1 MVPGQAQNLALVGA
15 FEAPYFTVSWTAGD
29 RAEDRLVRIRNAGS
43 NALLRQVSTTS
54 TAFTY
59 QRADALVDGAL
70 LRSYR
75 VEIIERNAAG
85 SAPLA
90 SLLVTNTAPPAV
102 TGTAATV
109 SGTTADVSCDA
120 SPAADA
126 AGYLFVYS
134 TDADFDPTIA
144 GIVGYQGASRSG
156 AIPGLMT
163 GTMYYLCAAAYDTWS
178 STRSQLNFAPAITF
192 NT

>member
-1 MVPGQAQNLALVGA
+1 MATPMLWWLECLQAFVVVVVCSIPDL
-15 FEAPYFTVSWTAGD
+15 
-29 RAEDRLVRIRNAGS
+29 
-43 NALLRQVSTTS
+43 LLRQVSTTS

-144 GIVGYQGASRSG
+144 GIVGYQGTSRSG
-156 AIPGLMT
+156 AIPGLVT